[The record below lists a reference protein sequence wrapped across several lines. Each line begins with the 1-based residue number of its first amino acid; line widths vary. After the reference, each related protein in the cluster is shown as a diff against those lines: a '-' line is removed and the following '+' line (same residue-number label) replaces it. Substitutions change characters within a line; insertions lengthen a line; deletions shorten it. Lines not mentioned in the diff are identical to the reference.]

1 MEFEDWEV
9 APSDRPRGSD
19 YGFDLDRAL
28 SSVLALRAEVPDDAF
43 TADALG
49 VERAGNA
56 VLIRQSGIVL
66 TIGYLITEAER
77 VSLRTNRGQIVD
89 GHVLGYDQ
97 SSGFGCIQALGDLD
111 IPAIRLG
118 DSRHAGVGDDIVVG
132 GAGGRRRSLAGQIVA
147 RQEFAGYWEYLIE
160 EAIFT
165 APSHPNWGGTAL
177 IGSAGE
183 LLGIGSLHLQQQT
196 SNGSVV
202 PLNMMVPIELLTPIV
217 DDLVAG
223 RAGKV
228 ARPWLGVYAQEMQKS
243 VVVVGIAGG
252 GPADRA
258 GLRPGDTI
266 RRAGEM
272 DITNLADFYRSMW
285 ATGPAGVDIP
295 LTMEREGDVF
305 ELRIASADRRSFL
318 KTPRLH

>member
-19 YGFDLDRAL
+19 YGFDLDQAL
-28 SSVLALRAEVPDDAF
+28 SSVLALRAEVPEDAF

-66 TIGYLITEAER
+66 TIGYLVTEAER
-77 VSLRTNRGQIVD
+77 VSLRTNRGQVVD

-97 SSGFGCIQALGDLD
+97 SSGFGVIQALGDLD

-118 DSRHAGVGDDIVVG
+118 DSRHAGVGDDVVVG

-183 LLGIGSLHLQQQT
+183 LLGIGSLHLQQQA
-196 SNGSVV
+196 SNGSLV
-202 PLNMMVPIELLTPIV
+202 PLNMMVPIELLTPIA
-217 DDLVAG
+217 DDLIAG
-223 RAGKV
+223 RAGRI

-243 VVVVGIAGG
+243 VVVVGIAGR
-252 GPADRA
+252 GPAARA
-258 GLRPGDTI
+258 GL
-266 RRAGEM
+266 
-272 DITNLADFYRSMW
+272 
-285 ATGPAGVDIP
+285 PAG
-295 LTMEREGDVF
+295 G
-305 ELRIASADRRSFL
+305 L
-318 KTPRLH
+318 KPPAGALGNPPHA